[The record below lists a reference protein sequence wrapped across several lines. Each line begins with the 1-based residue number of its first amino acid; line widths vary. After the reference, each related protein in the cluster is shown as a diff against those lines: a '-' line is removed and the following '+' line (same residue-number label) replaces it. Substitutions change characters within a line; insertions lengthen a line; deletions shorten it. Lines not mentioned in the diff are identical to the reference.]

1 VSCSVADAQLEPRA
15 RISPGL
21 RGGWSLAETA
31 GIAAFCANPEMIR
44 RGQSSNTIAHFTP
57 HVPVLCWLGVRD
69 RAQTARIEAGSVF
82 LPGERLGSTNFARQ
96 LPASRQTDQ
105 IGAFSGAWSCFQ
117 CDDWISRNLHV
128 PYLIVSASA
137 LIATR
142 QRVMAI
148 PILSGLRHH
157 YVGYN
162 FRKKQVSQKRQEPSA
177 LGPFIGKPDR
187 ISW

>member
-1 VSCSVADAQLEPRA
+1 VTAQCLLADALEAELKPLVGGP
-15 RISPGL
+15 IS
-21 RGGWSLAETA
+21 RSWWA
-31 GIAAFCANPEMIR
+31 
-44 RGQSSNTIAHFTP
+44 
-57 HVPVLCWLGVRD
+57 
-69 RAQTARIEAGSVF
+69 
-82 LPGERLGSTNFARQ
+82 ARQ
-96 LPASRQTDQ
+96 LCAAAQKLPTIAFLGADASVSPWTAACGTR
-105 IGAFSGAWSCFQ
+105 FQ

-128 PYLIVSASA
+128 PYLIVSASG

-148 PILSGLRHH
+148 PILSGLHHH

-187 ISW
+187 IS